1 MLASVESE
9 SVVTTFYN
17 MAGMKSIFFR
27 AICFFAFEASPPPQ
41 KSISMIHFVPLFF
54 GGVALHM
61 ITCPPPSR
69 REAGNGAPLS
79 IKIATRPFRSELLS
93 FPLHSVEALYYVLNI
108 FRRLW
113 SAQNRPVAEANRK
126 EYEDVYTK
134 R

>member
-61 ITCPPPSR
+61 ITCPPPSMM
-69 REAGNGAPLS
+69 EAKKKGAHATKKDKSAYIKNGLPARGKPC
-79 IKIATRPFRSELLS
+79 S
-93 FPLHSVEALYYVLNI
+93 FLEGYDSFL
-108 FRRLW
+108 R
-113 SAQNRPVAEANRK
+113 
-126 EYEDVYTK
+126 
-134 R
+134 

>member
-17 MAGMKSIFFR
+17 MDGMKSIFFR

-61 ITCPPPSR
+61 ITCRAPSR
-69 REAGNGAPLS
+69 REPWNFVFLASTDKDETKMGS
-79 IKIATRPFRSELLS
+79 ILLLTS
-93 FPLHSVEALYYVLNI
+93 IP
-108 FRRLW
+108 
-113 SAQNRPVAEANRK
+113 PVAEANRK

>member
-61 ITCPPPSR
+61 ITCPPP
-69 REAGNGAPLS
+69 PM
-79 IKIATRPFRSELLS
+79 
-93 FPLHSVEALYYVLNI
+93 VEAWKAARFSPSV
-108 FRRLW
+108 
-113 SAQNRPVAEANRK
+113 PAERALHGSRG
-126 EYEDVYTK
+126 VFA
-134 R
+134 

>member
-69 REAGNGAPLS
+69 REA
-79 IKIATRPFRSELLS
+79 
-93 FPLHSVEALYYVLNI
+93 
-108 FRRLW
+108 
-113 SAQNRPVAEANRK
+113 
-126 EYEDVYTK
+126 
-134 R
+134 

>member
-61 ITCPPPSR
+61 ITCPPPPMVEAEKDEAR
-69 REAGNGAPLS
+69 RGYMVGVGALDDPLH
-79 IKIATRPFRSELLS
+79 RSEGDLR
-93 FPLHSVEALYYVLNI
+93 HSSDIAI
-108 FRRLW
+108 CRF
-113 SAQNRPVAEANRK
+113 
-126 EYEDVYTK
+126 
-134 R
+134 

>member
-61 ITCPPPSR
+61 ITCR
-69 REAGNGAPLS
+69 APD
-79 IKIATRPFRSELLS
+79 E
-93 FPLHSVEALYYVLNI
+93 VG
-108 FRRLW
+108 
-113 SAQNRPVAEANRK
+113 
-126 EYEDVYTK
+126 
-134 R
+134 

>member
-17 MAGMKSIFFR
+17 MAGVKSIFFR

-61 ITCPPPSR
+61 ITCPPPPMVEAR
-69 REAGNGAPLS
+69 RGAQFHFVRYNKTFSFSVRPEYAGHTK
-79 IKIATRPFRSELLS
+79 KIAETST
-93 FPLHSVEALYYVLNI
+93 LHS
-108 FRRLW
+108 
-113 SAQNRPVAEANRK
+113 
-126 EYEDVYTK
+126 
-134 R
+134 